1 MEKKQTKG
9 FRGKYCTGCNTVWE
23 VLRFTGESGMEV
35 KYPDFPSYGLERQAC
50 SGCKGMSP
58 GSVDTLPTLAQKAA
72 MEHQE
77 LIDRLKNTA
86 TVSRKHSSAVR

>member
-1 MEKKQTKG
+1 MKKNQTQG

-23 VLRFTGESGMEV
+23 VITVSEASGMEI
-35 KYPDFPSYGLERQAC
+35 KYPDFPSYGLEREAC
-50 SGCKGMSP
+50 PECKGISP

-72 MEHQE
+72 KEHQE